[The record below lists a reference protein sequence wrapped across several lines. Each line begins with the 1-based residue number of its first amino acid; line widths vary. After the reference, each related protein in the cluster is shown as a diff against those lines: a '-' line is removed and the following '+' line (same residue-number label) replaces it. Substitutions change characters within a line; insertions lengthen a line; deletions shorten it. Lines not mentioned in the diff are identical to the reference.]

1 MPKKK
6 GKNFSANN
14 ATGKRKKSDFYET
27 PYTLTR
33 KFLDVEYFEKSGT
46 VCEPACGGGAI
57 TKVLNEYW
65 ENDKITAYDKETNF
79 LWDFDEYNYII
90 TNPPFSL
97 AFEFIQKAKQLA
109 KSKFALLLPL
119 SYLHGKK
126 RYDEIYSDKN
136 YGLEKVYVF
145 TRYPMLGESLRED
158 GKYNTG
164 MMVYE
169 WYVWTNGYSGQ
180 PTIDWLDNNEDVLS
194 KKDLENQVQLIDN
207 PLSI

>member
-33 KFLDVEYFEKSGT
+33 KFLDVEYFNKNST

-57 TKVLNEYW
+57 TRVLKEYW
-65 ENDKITAYDKETNF
+65 EDDKVTAYDKETNF
-79 LWDFDEYNYII
+79 LWDFNDYNYII

-97 AFEFIQKAKQLA
+97 AFEFICKAKQLA

-126 RYDEIYSDKN
+126 RYDEIYSDKT

-145 TRYPMLGESLRED
+145 TRYPMLGEKLRED

-164 MMVYE
+164 MMVYA

-194 KKDLENQVQLIDN
+194 KKDLK
-207 PLSI
+207 

>member
-164 MMVYE
+164 MMVYA

-194 KKDLENQVQLIDN
+194 KKDLEKPVQLIDN

>member
-1 MPKKK
+1 MTKKK

-33 KFLDVEYFEKSGT
+33 KFLDVEYFNKNST

-65 ENDKITAYDKETNF
+65 EDDKVTAYDQETNF
-79 LWDFDEYNYII
+79 LWDYNEYNYII

-126 RYDEIYSDKN
+126 RFDEIYSDRE

-145 TRYPMLGESLRED
+145 TRYPMLGETLRED

-164 MMVYE
+164 MMVYA
-169 WYVWTNGYSGQ
+169 WYVWTNGYRGL
-180 PTIDWLDNNEDVLS
+180 PTVDWLDNNEDVLS
-194 KKDLENQVQLIDN
+194 KKDTLETVTQTVAIKY
-207 PLSI
+207 

>member
-33 KFLDVEYFEKSGT
+33 KFLDVEYFNKNST

-57 TKVLNEYW
+57 SKVLNEYW
-65 ENDKITAYDKETNF
+65 EDDKITAYDKETNF
-79 LWDFDEYNYII
+79 LWDYNDYDYII

-126 RYDEIYSDKN
+126 RFDEIYSDRD

-145 TRYPMLGESLRED
+145 TRYPMLGEPLRED

-164 MMVYE
+164 MMVYA

-180 PTIDWLDNNEDVLS
+180 PIIDWLDNNEDVLS
-194 KKDLENQVQLIDN
+194 KKDKTEATKV
-207 PLSI
+207 

>member
-33 KFLDVEYFEKSGT
+33 KFLDVEYFNKNST

-57 TKVLNEYW
+57 SKVLNEYW
-65 ENDKITAYDKETNF
+65 EDDKITAYDKETNF
-79 LWDFDEYNYII
+79 LWDFNDYDYVI

-126 RYDEIYSDKN
+126 RYDEIYSDKT

-145 TRYPMLGESLRED
+145 TRYPMLGEPLRED

-164 MMVYE
+164 MMVYA

-194 KKDLENQVQLIDN
+194 KKDTLETVTQTVAINC
-207 PLSI
+207 